1 MTRKILSASQFSFD
15 FSEFVICYL
24 LPGWTRSCLN
34 LAKPSRRER
43 ITRSVSEIAAPLS
56 YWTLA
61 ASIGLNTNI
70 LEINL
75 INLIL
80 VVGILFYYGKGVLI
94 NFLDNRER
102 TILNTI
108 RDAEERH
115 EEATKKLQKARIRL
129 QQAKVKADEIRINGL
144 MQMDREQRDLVDA
157 ADKDLKGFE
166 DSKNFAI
173 RFEKQ
178 RAIEQVQQQV
188 SRLASERALEGLN
201 SRLDN
206 QLHLRVI
213 DYHIDL
219 FRALRNK
226 SD

>member
-1 MTRKILSASQFSFD
+1 M
-15 FSEFVICYL
+15 
-24 LPGWTRSCLN
+24 
-34 LAKPSRRER
+34 
-43 ITRSVSEIAAPLS
+43 RSVSEIATPSSDWAF
-56 YWTLA
+56 A

-80 VVGILFYYGKGVLI
+80 VLGILFYYGKGVLI

-115 EEATKKLQKARIRL
+115 KEASNKLQKARIRL

-144 MQMDREQRDLVDA
+144 TQMDREQRDLVDA
-157 ADKDLKGFE
+157 ADEDLKGLE
-166 DSKNFAI
+166 DSKNYAI

-178 RAIEQVQQQV
+178 RAIEQVRRQV
-188 SRLASERALEGLN
+188 SRLASERALETLN
-201 SRLDN
+201 TRLDN
-206 QLHLRVI
+206 QLHLRMI
-213 DYHIDL
+213 DYHIGL
-219 FRALRNK
+219 FRAMNNK
-226 SD
+226 SN

>member
-1 MTRKILSASQFSFD
+1 M
-15 FSEFVICYL
+15 
-24 LPGWTRSCLN
+24 
-34 LAKPSRRER
+34 
-43 ITRSVSEIAAPLS
+43 RSVSEIVAPS
-56 YWTLA
+56 SDWTLA

-80 VVGILFYYGKGVLI
+80 VLGILFYYGKGVLI

-115 EEATKKLQKARIRL
+115 KEATKKLQKARIRL

-144 MQMDREQRDLVDA
+144 TQMDREQRDLVDA
-157 ADKDLKGFE
+157 ADEDLKGLE
-166 DSKNFAI
+166 DSKNYAI

-178 RAIEQVQQQV
+178 RAIEQVRQQV
-188 SRLASERALEGLN
+188 SRLASERALESLN

-206 QLHLRVI
+206 QLHLRMI
-213 DYHIDL
+213 DYHIGL
-219 FRALRNK
+219 FRSMKNK
-226 SD
+226 SN